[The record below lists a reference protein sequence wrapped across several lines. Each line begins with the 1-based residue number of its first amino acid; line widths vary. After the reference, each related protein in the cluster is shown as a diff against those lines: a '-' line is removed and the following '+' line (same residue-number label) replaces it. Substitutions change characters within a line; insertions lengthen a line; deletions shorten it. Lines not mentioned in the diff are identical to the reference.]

1 MVCIIFSGWE
11 AFMNLTLD
19 LREDELALL
28 EKYADKYNMSMLEFI
43 KNAIQERIKDEHDM
57 EVYENAIKSYT
68 QNPLSYTHSSLMR
81 ELGLAK

>member
-1 MVCIIFSGWE
+1 
-11 AFMNLTLD
+11 MNLTLD
-19 LREDELALL
+19 LKDDELALL

-68 QNPLSYTHSSLMR
+68 KNPLSYTHSSIMR
-81 ELGLAK
+81 ELGLTK

>member
-1 MVCIIFSGWE
+1 
-11 AFMNLTLD
+11 MNLTLD

-28 EKYADKYNMSMLEFI
+28 EKYADKHNMSMIEFI
-43 KNAIQERIKDEHDM
+43 KNTLLERLKDEHDM

-68 QNPLSYTHSSLMR
+68 KNPLSYTHSSLMR

>member
-1 MVCIIFSGWE
+1 
-11 AFMNLTLD
+11 MNLSLD

-28 EKYADKYNMSMLEFI
+28 EKYADKHNLSTIEFI
-43 KNAIQERIKDEHDM
+43 KKTLLERLKDEHDM

-68 QNPLSYTHSSLMR
+68 KNPFTYTHSSLMR

>member
-1 MVCIIFSGWE
+1 
-11 AFMNLTLD
+11 MNLSLD

-28 EKYADKYNMSMLEFI
+28 EKYAEKHNMSMLEFI
-43 KNAIQERIKDEHDM
+43 KVIILERM

-68 QNPLSYTHSSLMR
+68 KNPLSYTHSSLMR